1 MVTAP
6 QPKGPRPGRRRAR
19 RLLRTLRT
27 QLTRQFIT
35 RNRRLA
41 FALSVLT
48 IAIAVAAVHLSE
60 WWFSPGVMILPILA
74 GGLLLWPR
82 ALRIFFAFAAAAL
95 IYDVIKDKAGAGI
108 VATIVLT
115 AVFADVLART
125 REKLGVQ
132 GLRGDR
138 MLLELRDRI
147 RAQGKLPELGEGWGS
162 SLVLKAGGSSFG
174 GDFVVSF
181 SDGKMLEVA
190 LVDVSGKGI
199 DAGTRA
205 LLLSGAFGGLL
216 GSVPREEFL
225 PACNAY
231 MRRGGASE
239 GFVTAVHLSL
249 DLASGEYVIASAG
262 HPPAV
267 HYDGAA
273 GRWRVTRAH
282 GIVLGVVAD
291 LHGAATE
298 SERGVLQRGD
308 ALMLYTD
315 GLVEAPG
322 RDIDVGTD
330 RLLGEA
336 ERMLASGFRTGAP
349 ALVAAMQREIGG
361 SDDCALVLLWRSW
374 PVLAAALSPGMPAGP
389 GIDDVEHG
397 PAGLWRR
404 KAEHLLQDR
413 VDGGVQPVLG
423 EGLFVVLGL
432 PDIDIAQPGLGAP
445 GQVGDQARRQ
455 LRAQAFLDPG
465 VGLGVDRHV
474 VGDCVGHRIA
484 SPILDPK

>member
-1 MVTAP
+1 MVSAP
-6 QPKGPRPGRRRAR
+6 QPPTAAPGGTRPVRPGAGRRRAAR
-19 RLLRTLRT
+19 SLRSLQS

-41 FALSVLT
+41 FVLSVGT
-48 IAIAVAAVHLSE
+48 IAIAVAAVHVSE

-82 ALRIFFAFAAAAL
+82 ALRIYFAFAAAAL
-95 IYDVIKDKAGAGI
+95 IYDVVDGKAGAGI

-115 AVFADVLART
+115 AIFADVLART
-125 REKLGVQ
+125 REELGVQ

-147 RAQGKLPELGEGWGS
+147 RAQGKLPALGEGWGS
-162 SLVLKAGGSSFG
+162 SLVLKPAGGSSFG

-181 SDGKMLEVA
+181 SDGKILEVA

-231 MRRGGASE
+231 MRRGSGAE

-249 DLASGEYVIASAG
+249 DLASGEYVIDSAG
-262 HPPAV
+262 HPPAA
-267 HYDGAA
+267 HYDAAA
-273 GRWRVTRAH
+273 GRWRLTRAH
-282 GIVLGVVAD
+282 GIVLGVVAN

-315 GLVEAPG
+315 GLVEWPG
-322 RDIDVGTD
+322 RDIDTGTD

-336 ERMLASGFRTGAP
+336 ERLLSSGFKTGAP
-349 ALVAAMQREIGG
+349 ALVTAMQREIGS
-361 SDDCALVLLWRSW
+361 SDDCALVLIWR
-374 PVLAAALSPGMPAGP
+374 A
-389 GIDDVEHG
+389 
-397 PAGLWRR
+397 
-404 KAEHLLQDR
+404 
-413 VDGGVQPVLG
+413 
-423 EGLFVVLGL
+423 
-432 PDIDIAQPGLGAP
+432 
-445 GQVGDQARRQ
+445 
-455 LRAQAFLDPG
+455 
-465 VGLGVDRHV
+465 
-474 VGDCVGHRIA
+474 
-484 SPILDPK
+484 

>member
-1 MVTAP
+1 M
-6 QPKGPRPGRRRAR
+6 
-19 RLLRTLRT
+19 
-27 QLTRQFIT
+27 
-35 RNRRLA
+35 A
-41 FALSVLT
+41 FVLSAGT
-48 IAIAVAAVHLSE
+48 IAIAVAAVHISE

-82 ALRIFFAFAAAAL
+82 ALRIYFGFAAAAL
-95 IYDVIKDKAGAGI
+95 IYDVVDGKAGAGI
-108 VATIVLT
+108 IATIVLT
-115 AVFADVLART
+115 ALFADVLART

-147 RAQGKLPELGEGWGS
+147 RAQGKLPVLGEGWGS
-162 SLVLKAGGSSFG
+162 SLVLKPAGGSSFG

-181 SDGKMLEVA
+181 SDGKILEVA

-216 GSVPREEFL
+216 GSVRREEFL

-231 MRRGGASE
+231 MRRGPTTE
-239 GFVTAVHLSL
+239 GFVTAVHLWL
-249 DLASGEYVIASAG
+249 DLASGEYVISSAG
-262 HPPAV
+262 HPPVV
-267 HYDGAA
+267 HYDAAA
-273 GRWRVTRAH
+273 GRWGLTRAH
-282 GIVLGVVAD
+282 GIVLGVVSD
-291 LHGAATE
+291 LRGAASE

-336 ERMLASGFRTGAP
+336 ERMLATGFRAGAP

-361 SDDCALVLLWRSW
+361 SDDCALLLIWRT
-374 PVLAAALSPGMPAGP
+374 
-389 GIDDVEHG
+389 
-397 PAGLWRR
+397 
-404 KAEHLLQDR
+404 
-413 VDGGVQPVLG
+413 
-423 EGLFVVLGL
+423 
-432 PDIDIAQPGLGAP
+432 
-445 GQVGDQARRQ
+445 
-455 LRAQAFLDPG
+455 
-465 VGLGVDRHV
+465 
-474 VGDCVGHRIA
+474 
-484 SPILDPK
+484 